1 MCVLINRIYSSI
13 RTIQSKPIDVKS
25 NTFNDSD
32 KEIYDNDPE
41 FKIDDIVRIYKYK
54 KIFAKDYTP
63 NWSEEVFVNKKFKNH
78 VPWTYL
84 TIGWRRNYWSF
95 FKKRIAKNKSKIIY
109 NWKSS
114 QEKRQ

>member
-1 MCVLINRIYSSI
+1 MTSVSKKYVCIDKQNIQFNQNNSI
-13 RTIQSKPIDVKS
+13 ETYRCKS

-84 TIGWRRNYWSF
+84 TIGWRRNY
-95 FKKRIAKNKSKIIY
+95 
-109 NWKSS
+109 
-114 QEKRQ
+114 